1 MRRVTLF
8 VLAALLIALLVYRFA
23 ERRKVEATLTIAQ
36 IQAEKGYPIEV
47 GKSSTGHFR
56 MVNHYT
62 GTVVGGKQSD
72 VVSSL
77 SEHISKVLVA
87 EGQYVNKDQVICEL
101 SHDNPSASHAQA
113 KLALE
118 NAEKE
123 LSRVQKLFDEGAVS
137 EQILDGVILQRNFAV
152 EALAASEQLLFIRA
166 PFAGKITELNAEPGK
181 LMTPGQPVAK
191 VVSTEN
197 PRVKVQIPARDRE
210 KMKTGAICDL
220 ETDGISI
227 KGKVRSIS
235 LSADPEVRTFTAW
248 IDLTEKPKGFQF
260 SPGLMV
266 DVFVSVLEIEEAVLV
281 SPDALIRKGEDW
293 FIFAV
298 EGERAIL
305 RDVMLGGQTRD
316 AAWIKSGLD
325 ADVTVVVSGANLLF
339 DGAPVRIISRND

>member
-1 MRRVTLF
+1 MKRVILY
-8 VLAALLIALLVYRFA
+8 VLTALLIALIVYRFA

-47 GKSSTGHFR
+47 GKSSIGHFR

-77 SEHISKVLVA
+77 SEHVSRVLVT

-101 SHDNPSASHAQA
+101 SRDNPMASHAQL

-123 LSRVQKLFDEGAVS
+123 LERIQKLFDEGAVS
-137 EQILDGVILQRNFAV
+137 EQILDGMTLQRNLAA
-152 EALAASEQLLFIRA
+152 EALAASEKLLFIRA
-166 PFAGKITELNAEPGK
+166 PFAGKITELSAEPGK
-181 LMTPGQPVAK
+181 LVTPGQSVAK
-191 VVSTEN
+191 VVSIEN

-210 KMKTGAICDL
+210 KMKAGSICDL
-220 ETDGISI
+220 ETNGISI
-227 KGKVRSIS
+227 KGKIRSIS
-235 LSADPEVRTFTAW
+235 LSADPEGRTFTAW
-248 IDLTEKPKGFQF
+248 IDLSEKPDGFQF

-266 DVFVSVLEIEEAVLV
+266 DVFVSVFEIEEAVLV

-293 FIFAV
+293 FVYTV
-298 EGERAIL
+298 EDEQAAL
-305 RDVMLGGQTRD
+305 RDVILGGQTRD
-316 AAWIKSGLD
+316 AAWIKSGLN

-339 DGAPVRIISRND
+339 DGAPVRIISRNN